1 MKHLHGMARVALLI
15 AAAALA
21 AYSSAPKRPDP
32 TPLTPAPGI
41 LQVKAA
47 WSARVGPVPA
57 TFSTAVA
64 DSGAFVASSD
74 GAVISID
81 AASGAVNWRAQVAG
95 GIEAG
100 VGSDGNFTAVVDR
113 ANALV
118 SIGPKGQILWR
129 YQLPTS
135 VITAPAVTGGVIVVQ
150 GADQRLWAFN
160 GATGEVLWT
169 DEQRAPALLLQQAG
183 GIVTMR
189 GAVVLGDALGHIT
202 ALQIA
207 NGVPIWDTPLT
218 HPKGSTEVER
228 VVGITGFPSVADRV
242 VCARAYQAV
251 VGCLELKGGVPR
263 WTVPSDGA
271 TGVSQDGNIVV
282 GSDADGTVQAWE
294 VADGKP
300 AWRNTQLRYRA
311 VSTPL
316 LVGATVAVGDY
327 QGEVS
332 FLSAKDGTLVG
343 RVATD
348 GTAIGSA
355 PVAAGSIMV
364 VVTQGGG
371 IYGFQPE

>member
-1 MKHLHGMARVALLI
+1 MKRLLGLTRAALLL
-15 AAAALA
+15 ASVALA
-21 AYSSAPKRPDP
+21 ACSFAPKRPDP

-41 LQVKAA
+41 LKVRAA
-47 WSARVGPVPA
+47 WSVRSGPVPA
-57 TFSTAVA
+57 TFSTTVA

-74 GAVISID
+74 GTVMRID

-100 VGSDGNFTAVVDR
+100 VGSDGNFTAVVNH
-113 ANALV
+113 ANEVV
-118 SIGPKGQILWR
+118 SMGPKGQILWR

-135 VITAPAVTGGVIVVQ
+135 VITAPAVSGGVIVVQ

-160 GATGEVLWT
+160 AATGAVLWS

-189 GAVVLGDALGHIT
+189 GAVVLGDALGRLT
-202 ALQIA
+202 ALQLT
-207 NGVPIWDTPLT
+207 NGVPIWETPLT

-228 VVGITGFPSVADRV
+228 VVGITGFPSLADRTI
-242 VCARAYQAV
+242 CARAYQSV
-251 VGCLELKGGVPR
+251 VGCLDLKGGVSR
-263 WTVPSDGA
+263 WTVPSNGS
-271 TGVSQDGNIVV
+271 TGVSQNGRIVV
-282 GSDADGTVQAWE
+282 GTDSDGTVQAWS
-294 VADGKP
+294 VADGKFV
-300 AWRNTQLRYRA
+300 WKNTQLRYRSVGA
-311 VSTPL
+311 PL

-348 GTAIGSA
+348 GTAIASA
-355 PVAAGSIMV
+355 PVAAGNVMI
-364 VVTQGGG
+364 VVTRSGG